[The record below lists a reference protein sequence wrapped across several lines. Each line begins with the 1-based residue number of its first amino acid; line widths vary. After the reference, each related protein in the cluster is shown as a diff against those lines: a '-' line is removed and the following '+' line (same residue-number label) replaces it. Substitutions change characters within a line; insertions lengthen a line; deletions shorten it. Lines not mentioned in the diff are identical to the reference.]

1 MLKVIMVHTYS
12 GLQDT
17 MDMYFELIS
26 INKDANTH
34 LPIRIEPPPPPTDV
48 LCI

>member
-34 LPIRIEPPPPPTDV
+34 LPIRIPPPTDV